1 MSKIF
6 RKKVNTDFSGNI
18 LSASMEQLT
27 DNENGTI
34 EEAYLTAVSRCEAC
48 GRPLEKMNEIRGRC
62 IICGRFC
69 CSLCVGFCSICNRG
83 PICGS
88 CRKGFAEK
96 GLSVCSNCLPA
107 LKERLAHQDR
117 LLQEK
122 TTFEQVIA
130 VCNAQL
136 KLIQLLQHNKGKISK
151 TLTRIAQLRVARKIA
166 RLEQQLKRENG
177 HGRKLLP

>member
-6 RKKVNTDFSGNI
+6 RRKINADFFGNI
-18 LSASMEQLT
+18 FFASMEQLK

-34 EEAYLTAVSRCEAC
+34 EETYLTAISRCEAC
-48 GRPLEKMNEIRGRC
+48 NRPLEKTSEIRGRC

-96 GLSVCSNCLPA
+96 GLSVCSSCLPA

-117 LLQEK
+117 LLEEK
-122 TTFEQVIA
+122 ANFERTLA
-130 VCNAQL
+130 VYNAQI
-136 KLIQLLQHNKGKISK
+136 KLAQVLQQNKGKISN
-151 TLTRIAQLRVARKIA
+151 TLARIAQLRVARKIA
-166 RLEQQLKRENG
+166 RLEQQLQGENG
-177 HGRKLLP
+177 RGRKLLP